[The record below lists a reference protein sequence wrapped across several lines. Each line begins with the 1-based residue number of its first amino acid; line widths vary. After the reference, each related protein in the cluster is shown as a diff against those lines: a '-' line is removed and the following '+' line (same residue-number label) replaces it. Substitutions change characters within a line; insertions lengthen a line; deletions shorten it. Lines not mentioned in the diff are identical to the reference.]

1 MKNLLDLSIEE
12 LKELVSPSFRATQIY
27 EWVYKKNATEFSQ
40 MLNLPKDMRQDLA
53 EKFYLDPLK
62 CVKFE
67 QSSDGSIKYLFEL
80 KDGLKIESVLLP
92 MKEEVSDEDGK
103 ISRHARYTVCVSSQV
118 GCKMGCAFCLTA
130 KGGLVRNLTAGE
142 IVGQILW
149 IKRENNIPY
158 ERRINV
164 VYMGMGEPLDNL
176 ANVSKAIKILA
187 LNEGLAISP
196 RRQTVSTSGLGSQI
210 KKLGEMD
217 LGVLLAISLH
227 AVTNELRSRLMP
239 INKAY
244 NIEAV
249 MDAVRGF
256 PIDMRKRVMFEY
268 LVIKDLNDSVS
279 DAKKLVKLLH
289 GIKAKVNLIYFN
301 PHEGSEFGRPELS
314 NMLKFQEY
322 LRDHGVTCTIRQ
334 SKGLD
339 ISAACG
345 QLKQRNENPKFKTNV
360 SDKSTA
366 KAEEKPTNDKTNVS
380 KK

>member
-53 EKFYLDPLK
+53 DKFYLDPLK

-92 MKEEVSDEDGK
+92 MKEEISDEDGK
-103 ISRHARYTVCVSSQV
+103 ISRHARYTICVSSQV